1 MAIKDLIKRNGNTSN
16 VPAKWEPNYSLPSTF
31 ADVDNWMNQWNQW
44 FDNMFARAFGYAPTR
59 ELGWR
64 RFAPWAPWASGPGTF
79 VPAVNVASGDNEFR
93 VTAEL
98 PGMDEKDV
106 EVFVNQGALTI
117 QGHKK
122 EEKEHTSGDYYRMER
137 SYGEFRRTIPLPQEV
152 DQDKV
157 SATFSKGVLTVTL
170 PKLHEPQP
178 GAKQIPI
185 KASEA

>member
-1 MAIKDLIKRNGNTSN
+1 MAIRDLIKRNGNTSTSN
-16 VPAKWEPNYSLPSTF
+16 VPVKWEPNYSLPTTF
-31 ADVDNWMNQWNQW
+31 TDIDNWMNRWNQW
-44 FDNMFARAFGYAPTR
+44 FDNLFARNFGSAPTR
-59 ELGWR
+59 DLGW
-64 RFAPWAPWASGPGTF
+64 PWASGLGTF
-79 VPAVNVASGDNEFR
+79 VPAVNVSTGDNEIR

-122 EEKEHTSGDYYRMER
+122 SEKEDSSGDYYRMER

-157 SATFSKGVLTVTL
+157 MATFSRGVLSVTL

-178 GAKQIPI
+178 GAKTISI
-185 KASEA
+185 KTSD